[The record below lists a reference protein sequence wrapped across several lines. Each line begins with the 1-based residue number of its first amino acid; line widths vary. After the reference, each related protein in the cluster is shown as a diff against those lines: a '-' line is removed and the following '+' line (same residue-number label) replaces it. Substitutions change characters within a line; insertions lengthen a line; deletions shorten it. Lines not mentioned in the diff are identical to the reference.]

1 MKNSLKR
8 LFVLVIPSTRLT
20 ENQQA
25 KKKKEKKKTT
35 SKNKVIKEILQERKH
50 S

>member
-25 KKKKEKKKTT
+25 KKKEGKKE
-35 SKNKVIKEILQERKH
+35 NNIQEQ
-50 S
+50 SN